1 MGRSDR
7 ADDPHPGDRRG
18 DVLGAD
24 ARSAAA
30 RGGGAGQAVGARDEP
45 FPAGDLV
52 DAADPPRHRRRDDHR
67 RAGALARQSRIPVE
81 DAAAPFCDRR
91 HRFLQGPQDHCRSV
105 ARAVDRN
112 RLRPPLDPL
121 LLMELDTLLRTLEA
135 TGFATAIREN
145 ESLFPWIESLHVLAI
160 TLVVGSIAI
169 VDLRLIGLASL
180 HRAAARLTS
189 DVLPC
194 TWPAFALA
202 AITGSL
208 LFSSNAFN
216 YAHNAYFQAKF
227 VFLALA
233 GLNMAVFHLGVG
245 RAIAHWGAVPQGI
258 PPPARLAAGAPLL
271 LWIRVGAFAPS
282 ARFHLHS

>member
-30 RGGGAGQAVGARDEP
+30 RGRRHGPAARAGAEP
-45 FPAGDLV
+45 FRAGDLV

-67 RAGALARQSRIPVE
+67 RAGALARESRIPVE
-81 DAAAPFCDRR
+81 DAAAPCCDRR
-91 HRFLQGPQDHCRSV
+91 HRFLQGPQDHCRPV

-112 RLRPPLDPL
+112 RLRRPLDRL
-121 LLMELDTLLRTLEA
+121 LLMDLDTLLRTLEA

-180 HRAAARLTS
+180 DRPAARLTS
-189 DVLPC
+189 DVLPL
-194 TWPAFALA
+194 TWAPSALA

-233 GLNMAVFHLGVG
+233 GPNIDELFLC
-245 RAIAHWGAVPQGI
+245 
-258 PPPARLAAGAPLL
+258 ARSATAPLCL
-271 LWIRVGAFAPS
+271 P
-282 ARFHLHS
+282 